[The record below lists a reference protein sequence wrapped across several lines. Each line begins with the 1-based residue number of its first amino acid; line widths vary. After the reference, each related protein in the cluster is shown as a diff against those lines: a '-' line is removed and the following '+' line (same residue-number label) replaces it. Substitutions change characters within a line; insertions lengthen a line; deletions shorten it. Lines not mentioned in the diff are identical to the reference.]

1 MITTEDIQKLAE
13 LSRIKIAPEEQES
26 LRAEIESILGYV
38 DQIKKASSGASVSET
53 SEIPTIKSG
62 SLHNVMREDA
72 EPHMP
77 SEFTERILSVA
88 PAREGDYLKVKK
100 IL

>member
-13 LSRIKIAPEEQES
+13 LSRIKIAPEEQNS
-26 LRAEIESILGYV
+26 LCLQIESILGYI
-38 DQIKKASSGASVSET
+38 DQIKKVAQVSIVPGALESQ
-53 SEIPTIKSG
+53 TIEFG
-62 SLHNVMREDA
+62 ALHNVMREDG

-77 SEFTERILSVA
+77 SEFTEKILSAV
-88 PAREGDYLKVKK
+88 PDREGNYLKVKK

>member
-26 LRAEIESILGYV
+26 LRTEIESILGYV
-38 DQIKKASSGASVSET
+38 DQIKKASQASDVVVTPVIETGA
-53 SEIPTIKSG
+53 
-62 SLHNVMREDA
+62 LHNVMREDG

-77 SEFTERILSVA
+77 SEFTEKILANA
-88 PAREGDYLKVKK
+88 PAREENYLKVKK

>member
-26 LRAEIESILGYV
+26 LRAEIESILGYI
-38 DQIKKASSGASVSET
+38 DQIKKVAQATNVSET
-53 SEIPTIKSG
+53 PTVG
-62 SLHNVMREDA
+62 AGALHNVMREDG
-72 EPHMP
+72 ESHMP
-77 SEFTERILSVA
+77 SEFMERILSVA
-88 PAREGDYLKVKK
+88 PAREGNYLKVKK